1 MKRILAKQTHYTS
14 LINTIKRHP
23 EFAEGKPQLLQLV
36 SDFESRGKLITEI
49 LSDIWRPVSIFY
61 AVKRQSELEMN
72 EAMYRFTNLGKLTAF
87 NKHDETLYT
96 IMKTYQ
102 EQLYKV
108 SAYQLYLNALHTAEL
123 LQPFEPSF
131 TGPVFKSRQLPEF
144 RKQAEEFGVKLTEL
158 ADQLRRRKS
167 LKKELAQLIAGTN
180 LFLRD
185 QLDHAVN
192 YFQDSYP
199 DFYREYHLIRQPHKR
214 KRRSCKKNQAD
225 LPETNLKMVPI
236 VHTAVRKPEPATSAE
251 KKLQL
256 IVKPIENKVPPQ
268 VEEILAHEPEE
279 YVFENE
285 IPANYMSDVSELILG
300 ITRRAT

>member
-14 LINTIKRHP
+14 LIHIIKRHP
-23 EFAEGKPQLLQLV
+23 EFAEGKSQLLQLI
-36 SDFESRGKLITEI
+36 SDFESREKRISEI

-61 AVKRQSELEMN
+61 AVKRQSEIEMN

-144 RKQAEEFGVKLTEL
+144 RKQAEEFGVKLTDL

-167 LKKELAQLIAGTN
+167 LKKELAQLIADTN

-214 KRRSCKKNQAD
+214 KRRSSKKNQEEM
-225 LPETNLKMVPI
+225 PETNPKMVPI
-236 VHTAVRKPEPATSAE
+236 VQATVRAPETATPAET
-251 KKLQL
+251 KLQL
-256 IVKPIENKVPPQ
+256 IEKSTENKVPPQ
-268 VEEILAHEPEE
+268 VEEIIANEPEE
-279 YVFENE
+279 YAFENE
-285 IPANYMSDVSELILG
+285 IPANYMSDVSELIFG